1 MRLIVQKYGG
11 SSLSTPDKIHQVAK
25 KVIQTRREGCDVVVV
40 VSAMGDSTDN
50 LLDLARRMGSS
61 PSPRELDMLLS
72 TGETVS
78 TALVTLAI
86 QSLGEQAIALSG
98 SQCGIITNDVHSNA
112 RILEVRPQRIK
123 QELARG
129 CIVVVPGFQGLTE
142 SQEITTLGR
151 GGSDTTA
158 VALAA
163 ALKAERCLIYTDV
176 EGVYSADPRLVPEA
190 VRLDE
195 VGAREMQELA
205 WHGAHVLK
213 AEAVEFA
220 STNGV
225 YVVVRST
232 FKDDPGTVIYPEPN
246 YEVYRPGSPVA
257 SGVSGRRD
265 LIRISLNRAALTR
278 PQRKALFDIIAKYDL
293 IFSGAGGD
301 GEPSDLFISNLEIPD
316 TEAFA
321 GELEAQFGGAI
332 GVLSDL
338 GAVSIVGFGLGSR
351 AANLLDAIEALE
363 SIQVPLI
370 KSFSGRESF
379 TFVIPRSRVDESV
392 KRVHHMLVGRERPP
406 VKHLAAPHGAPNP
419 TSFPERN
426 EIL

>member
-1 MRLIVQKYGG
+1 LRLIVQKYGG
-11 SSLSTPDKIHQVAK
+11 SSLSTPDKIHHVAQ
-25 KVIQTRREGCDVVVV
+25 KVVQTRREGYNVVVV

-50 LLDLARRMGSS
+50 LLDLARMMGPS
-61 PSPRELDMLLS
+61 PSPRELDMLLA

-86 QSLGEQAIALSG
+86 QSLGEQAIALTG
-98 SQCGIITNDVHSNA
+98 SQCGIITNGVHSNA

-129 CIVVVPGFQGLTE
+129 AIVVVPGFQGMTE
-142 SQEITTLGR
+142 GQEVTTLGR

-190 VRLDE
+190 TRLEE

-205 WHGAHVLK
+205 WHGAQVLK

-225 YVVVRST
+225 PVVVCST
-232 FKDDPGTVIYPEPN
+232 FKDDPGTLVYPEPN
-246 YEVYRPGSPVA
+246 SEVYRPGSPAA

-265 LIRISLNRAALTR
+265 LIRISLDRAALTER
-278 PQRKALFDIIAKYDL
+278 QRKELFDILTKYDL
-293 IFSGAGGD
+293 IFGGAGGD

-316 TEAFA
+316 PVAFA
-321 GELEAQFGGAI
+321 EELEARFDGAI
-332 GVLSDL
+332 RVLSDL
-338 GAVSIVGFGLGSR
+338 GAVSVVGFGLGSR
-351 AANLLDAIEALE
+351 AASLLDAIEALE

-379 TFVIPRSRVDESV
+379 TFVIPCSRVDESV
-392 KRVHHMLVGRERPP
+392 RRMHHTLVAREREPL
-406 VKHLAAPHGAPNP
+406 KSMAAPHGSANP